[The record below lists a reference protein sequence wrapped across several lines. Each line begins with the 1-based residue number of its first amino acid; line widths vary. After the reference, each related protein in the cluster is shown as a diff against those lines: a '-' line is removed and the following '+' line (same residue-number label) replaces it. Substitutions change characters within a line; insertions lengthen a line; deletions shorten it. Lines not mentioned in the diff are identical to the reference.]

1 MRNFI
6 KQSKAITLIALV
18 ITIIVLLI
26 LAGVIIATLTGDN
39 GLLTKAEEGVFIA
52 EIEQYNEELKISISE
67 DQLENLGFRTQKFN
81 VRRNIYSDDDKFLE
95 AMKEI
100 IPSFDKKY
108 ANRFEIIDDE
118 LIYIGENAKEREWL
132 DQIIKVGG
140 MLTINYLYEDGS
152 KAATSYQ
159 KVITDGAYE
168 VESPN
173 IDGYI
178 PSQYL
183 VSGVITGNTDITV
196 TYYGESQGLE
206 YQLLDDGTY
215 TISGAGTFNGQNLII
230 PRKYNNSLV
239 TKIKGNAF
247 NSKSN
252 IKKVIISKEIR
263 EIGQDAFK
271 ACTGITQIIMGE
283 NVEKIDRAA
292 FCYCYGLKE
301 IALNDKISKIDE
313 LTFYSCY
320 GIEKITIGKN
330 VNTIRKTAFD
340 GCTKWTQTILSA
352 ENNNY
357 KLIDNVLYSNDNKSI
372 LIVPTGISGKFTVS
386 DNITSIGSTAFAYCS
401 KITEI
406 DFGIN
411 TLRLGNKSFASCTG
425 LTSINI
431 GNSIEYIDVDC
442 FHSCTNITNITVGN
456 SVNTIKQAAF
466 CYCQKL
472 TSMQM
477 SKNVSSIGN
486 QLFYGDSKLNNIN
499 YGGTKEEWNSINK
512 TNSWR
517 QGANITQIIC
527 TDGTINI

>member
-1 MRNFI
+1 M
-6 KQSKAITLIALV
+6 
-18 ITIIVLLI
+18 
-26 LAGVIIATLTGDN
+26 
-39 GLLTKAEEGVFIA
+39 
-52 EIEQYNEELKISISE
+52 
-67 DQLENLGFRTQKFN
+67 
-81 VRRNIYSDDDKFLE
+81 
-95 AMKEI
+95 
-100 IPSFDKKY
+100 
-108 ANRFEIIDDE
+108 
-118 LIYIGENAKEREWL
+118 
-132 DQIIKVGG
+132 
-140 MLTINYLYEDGS
+140 
-152 KAATSYQ
+152 
-159 KVITDGAYE
+159 
-168 VESPN
+168 
-173 IDGYI
+173 
-178 PSQYL
+178 
-183 VSGVITGNTDITV
+183 
-196 TYYGESQGLE
+196 
-206 YQLLDDGTY
+206 
-215 TISGAGTFNGQNLII
+215 
-230 PRKYNNSLV
+230 
-239 TKIKGNAF
+239 
-247 NSKSN
+247 
-252 IKKVIISKEIR
+252 
-263 EIGQDAFK
+263 
-271 ACTGITQIIMGE
+271 
-283 NVEKIDRAA
+283 EKIDRAA

-313 LTFYSCY
+313 QTFYSCY

-477 SKNVSSIGN
+477 SKNVSSIGD